1 MPVWDLSIPPGFC
14 AESVREIKNLSA
26 SLVKVVRE
34 RGLEPPP
41 LSGPDPKSG
50 VYIQFHHSRTLIY
63 KHLQLFKKES
73 LDIVLV
79 FVLVLP
85 HE

>member
-1 MPVWDLSIPPGFC
+1 
-14 AESVREIKNLSA
+14 
-26 SLVKVVRE
+26 
-34 RGLEPPP
+34 
-41 LSGPDPKSG
+41 
-50 VYIQFHHSRTLIY
+50 LIY